1 MTCAMSLFAE
11 ILLNSV
17 EIFGMHD
24 HTHSHASSKMC
35 GDYYKWQQ
43 KYHCHMRYMHKPDI
57 VVLYLHR
64 VHMEVCLLWMVPL
77 TLLLQIE
84 KYECLLII
92 RCKMWFVVARISSLF
107 FTLFP
112 ARFFCSTAMARLHCF
127 QHSWTTTTKTT
138 TTTNTMTFIKC
149 AIWTSPTHD
158 TSTNYG
164 RATRRSREFSWVRIL
179 AIA

>member
-24 HTHSHASSKMC
+24 HTLTCIRPKCVVIIINGSK
-35 GDYYKWQQ
+35 
-43 KYHCHMRYMHKPDI
+43 KYHCHTCNMHKPDF
-57 VVLYLHR
+57 VVLYLHC

-107 FTLFP
+107 FTLYL
-112 ARFFCSTAMARLHCF
+112 ARFFCSKAMARLHCF
-127 QHSWTTTTKTT
+127 QHS
-138 TTTNTMTFIKC
+138 
-149 AIWTSPTHD
+149 
-158 TSTNYG
+158 
-164 RATRRSREFSWVRIL
+164 
-179 AIA
+179 